1 MTLSGLHQRFLQY
14 CEVERRLAA
23 QTVVSYRSD
32 FLQFIEFLRQHF
44 RWGMLGQDTVGT
56 FSAPNVRDY
65 QYHMAQQGWT
75 TTTVH
80 RRLVS
85 LNRFA
90 GWLVRRGY
98 LREHPL
104 ADIEFPRKARH
115 LPRVLAW
122 VDVERA
128 LAEERRP
135 RDRAILGLL
144 AYAGLR
150 RGEPPRLDVRDFSRT
165 AATIHVCGKGNKDRV
180 IGLPRPAYEAVVAYL
195 STRPDATPEAPLF
208 VTVSGQ
214 RMTHKVVIR
223 AVRRAGERLGQR
235 VHPHMFRHSYATE
248 LLERGADIRDIRDLL
263 GHESVATTELYTHV
277 SAARQRRVVQLLD
290 PRPALSTMS

>member
-1 MTLSGLHQRFLQY
+1 MILSGLHQKFLRY
-14 CEVERRLAA
+14 CEVERRLAP
-23 QTVVSYRSD
+23 QTVVAYRSD

-44 RWGMLGQDTVGT
+44 RWGMVGQDTLVT
-56 FSAPNVRDY
+56 FSAGNVRDY
-65 QYHMAQQGWT
+65 QYHMAQQEWST
-75 TTTVH
+75 ATIH

-98 LREHPL
+98 LPEHPL

-115 LPRVLAW
+115 LPRVLPW
-122 VDVERA
+122 PDVERA
-128 LAEERRP
+128 IAEEPRV
-135 RDRAILGLL
+135 RDRAILSLL

-150 RGEPPRLDVRDFSRT
+150 RGEPGGLDVRNFSRT
-165 AATIHVCGKGNKDRV
+165 AVTIHVRGRGNKDRV
-180 IGLPRPAYEAVVAYL
+180 IGLPRPAYEALVAYL
-195 STRPDATPEAPLF
+195 NTRVDAAADVPLF
-208 VTVSGQ
+208 VTVSG
-214 RMTHKVVIR
+214 RRITHKVVIR

-235 VHPHMFRHSYATE
+235 IHPHMFRHSYATE

-290 PRPALSTMS
+290 PRPALSTLS